1 MMASNFPSSLDD
13 FTNPTA
19 QDSLNSDTVPHAD
32 QHANLNDAVEALQA
46 KVGAN
51 SSAVTTSLDYRV
63 NRLETFPIQLNGQTI
78 SADYTIPSG
87 YNGVSAG
94 PVTIAD
100 GVTVTVSSGSAWA
113 VV

>member
-1 MMASNFPSSLDD
+1 
-13 FTNPTA
+13 
-19 QDSLNSDTVPHAD
+19 
-32 QHANLNDAVEALQA
+32 
-46 KVGAN
+46 
-51 SSAVTTSLDYRV
+51 
-63 NRLETFPIQLNGQTI
+63 LETFPIQLNGQTV

-100 GVTVTVSSGSAWA
+100 GVTVTVADGSAWA